1 MLVVPT
7 VPYSQ
12 EEMGKIIS
20 LRVEEAR
27 TFGFFSLLVLTNRL
41 QEGVKLDAKALQVRC
56 YCFI

>member
-27 TFGFFSLLVLTNRL
+27 TFCFFVSPCLINQSIAGGRQAGRQGAAGALL
-41 QEGVKLDAKALQVRC
+41 AS
-56 YCFI
+56 